1 MNKFNTL
8 TAAAFA
14 TTIALVG
21 SAHAF
26 GLGSLTGGGKSDSSN
41 SSSLTAESFIDAGKK
56 AEMLMIKSLSYMHSA
71 LASKEEIAKVEALQ
85 KKADETTDTKEKE
98 AILQEIQ
105 KTEAAAVHKAVS
117 DKKAVDKIKQLDTE
131 KKEKLAGSSYNF
143 MLALLKDKKLI
154 ADSKSL
160 ISSLSSN
167 PMNLSKVGG
176 IKDVVSSLSSQ
187 VSISGQLA
195 SSLPKVY
202 SAVGLEKGPSSEAEQ
217 PKDVDKE

>member
-1 MNKFNTL
+1 MNKFGTL
-8 TAAAFA
+8 TALAFVS
-14 TTIALVG
+14 TVALVG

-26 GLGSLTGGGKSDSSN
+26 GLGALTGSGKSDSNS

-56 AEMLMIKSLSYMHSA
+56 AEALMTKSLAYMHSA

-85 KKADETTDTKEKE
+85 KKADETTDAKEKE
-98 AILQEIQ
+98 SILQEMQ
-105 KTEAAAVHKAVS
+105 KTEAAAVQKAVS
-117 DKKAVDKIKQLDTE
+117 DKKAGDNIKKLDAE
-131 KKEKLAGSSYNF
+131 KKAKLASSSYNF

-176 IKDVVSSLSSQ
+176 VKDVVSSLSNQ
-187 VSISGQLA
+187 VSISSALA
-195 SSLPKVY
+195 SSLPKVF
-202 SAVGLEKGPSSEAEQ
+202 SVVGLKQGPSSEAD
-217 PKDVDKE
+217 PVKEVTTE

>member
-1 MNKFNTL
+1 MNKFGTL
-8 TAAAFA
+8 TALAFA
-14 TTIALVG
+14 STVVLVG

-26 GLGSLTGGGKSDSSN
+26 GFGALTGGGKSDS

-56 AEMLMIKSLSYMHSA
+56 AEALMTKSLAYMHSA

-85 KKADETTDTKEKE
+85 KKADETTDAKEKE
-98 AILQEIQ
+98 AILQEMQ
-105 KTEAAAVHKAVS
+105 KTEAAAVQKAVS
-117 DKKAVDKIKQLDTE
+117 DKKAGDNIKKLDTE
-131 KKEKLAGSSYNF
+131 KKAKLAGSSYNF

-176 IKDVVSSLSSQ
+176 VKDVASSLSKQ
-187 VSISGQLA
+187 VSISSDLA
-195 SSLPKVY
+195 SSLPKVF

-217 PKDVDKE
+217 PKAMDKE